1 MSNKNKI
8 CIVKVRGKEMMGKV
22 LDEYE
27 EIGGPDDGAIF
38 ARIKLDNG
46 QTITVKMSNVE
57 CNDLYE

>member
-8 CIVKVRGKEMMGKV
+8 CIVKVRGKEITGKV

-38 ARIKLDNG
+38 ARIKLYNG
-46 QTITVKMSNVE
+46 QTITVKMSDVE